1 VRRAGGSPTE
11 ELDALD
17 EYERVETGLYRQ
29 VTIPLDAPGGHPDE
43 AAVYVGDPDR
53 LGADAVWSEEGIG
66 GEGNDGDR
74 NDGDR
79 NDGDRNDGDS
89 DERDDGDPGS
99 LSGSTSTSNRKRFGC
114 G

>member
-1 VRRAGGSPTE
+1 
-11 ELDALD
+11 
-17 EYERVETGLYRQ
+17 

-53 LGADAVWSEEGIG
+53 LGADAVGRKRVSAARGTTATGTTATGTTATGTTAIVTRETTAI
-66 GEGNDGDR
+66 
-74 NDGDR
+74 
-79 NDGDRNDGDS
+79 
-89 DERDDGDPGS
+89 PGS